1 MFFFFKQKT
10 AYEMRISDW
19 SSDVCSSDLSLS
31 FYAIVRRP
39 HFGCCHALISA
50 SSTQP
55 RSRAASG
62 RPAIER
68 GRRGGQ
74 STEDGSVAS
83 RRAHAPHSPRACDRA
98 LSGRPSRR
106 RGDAQPRWAALD
118 RPTFRRAIRSEE
130 HTSELQ
136 SLMRISYAVFCLKN
150 KTK

>member
-1 MFFFFKQKT
+1 
-10 AYEMRISDW
+10 MRISDW
-19 SSDVCSSDLSLS
+19 SSDVCSSDL
-31 FYAIVRRP
+31 
-39 HFGCCHALISA
+39 CCHALISA

-118 RPTFRRAIRSEE
+118 RPTFRSEE

-136 SLMRISYAVFCLKN
+136 SLMRISYDVFCWKKKKN
-150 KTK
+150 YHNKLTTHLHTHTSITQLTT

>member
-1 MFFFFKQKT
+1 
-10 AYEMRISDW
+10 MRISDW
-19 SSDVCSSDLSLS
+19 SSDVCSSDLTSAVSLS

-83 RRAHAPHSPRACDRA
+83 RRAHAPH
-98 LSGRPSRR
+98 
-106 RGDAQPRWAALD
+106 
-118 RPTFRRAIRSEE
+118 RSEE

-136 SLMRISYAVFCLKN
+136 ALMRISYAVFCLN
-150 KTK
+150 KKTENTER